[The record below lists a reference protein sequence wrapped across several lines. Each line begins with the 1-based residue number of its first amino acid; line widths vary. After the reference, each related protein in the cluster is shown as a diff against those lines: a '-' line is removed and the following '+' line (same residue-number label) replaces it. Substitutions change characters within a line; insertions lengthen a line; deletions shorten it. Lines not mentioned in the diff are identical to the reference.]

1 MMKGLLSKEIIKDL
15 LNKNKLAFALAFAF
29 GVLISTI
36 PHIFKLIETLKIE
49 RLIQEE
55 KLMRVK
61 EKEKEC
67 KDINSS
73 YTKFLNLGFPE
84 TAIVKFNACMQEK

>member
-1 MMKGLLSKEIIKDL
+1 MKGLLSKKSIKDL
-15 LNKNKLAFALAFAF
+15 INKNKLAFALAFTS

-36 PHIFKLIETLKIE
+36 PYIFKLIETLKIE

-55 KLMRVK
+55 KLMRIK